1 MERTHFSSIEGVS
14 LSIRPATADD
24 SRPDGSAYGDG
35 ELVLVREDIE
45 GNKTIVA
52 CVWRDD
58 LYDHN
63 GNRFAY

>member
-1 MERTHFSSIEGVS
+1 MDGITLTVRA
-14 LSIRPATADD
+14 ATADD

-35 ELVLVREDIE
+35 ELVFVREDIE

-52 CVWRDD
+52 SVWRDD
-58 LYDHN
+58 FYDEH